1 MMKIAIM
8 GAMIEEV
15 EPFLKLGEHEPL
27 LKYFKKHNDIDY
39 GGNLY
44 HEAKYKGLDIV
55 LGYSKIGKV
64 NAALTAATMIE
75 KFGAEKLL
83 FTGVAGAVN
92 PSLKIGDLIAATQ
105 LCQHDLDITAFGHP
119 HGYVPEGKVYVEPSR
134 ELLRIAKSVADEKEI
149 SLKGGVIATG
159 DQFIADPVRK
169 KWIEKTFDADAI
181 EMEGAA
187 VAVVC
192 DQLNIPFFVLRAISD
207 TADSDA
213 TFDFDEFL
221 KHSSQVS
228 SSFVLAMLDKIADG
242 QDQ

>member
-1 MMKIAIM
+1 MKIAIM
-8 GAMIEEV
+8 GAMTDEV
-15 EPFLKLGEHEPL
+15 EPFLNLGEHEPL
-27 LKYFKKHNDIDY
+27 LKYFKKHNDISY

-44 HEAKYKGLDIV
+44 HEANYKGLEIV
-55 LGYSKIGKV
+55 LAYSKIGKV

-75 KFGAEKLL
+75 KFGAEQLL

-92 PSLKIGDLIAATQ
+92 PELKIGDLVAATQ
-105 LCQHDLDITAFGHP
+105 LCQHDLDITSFGHP

-134 ELLRIAKSVADEKEI
+134 ELLHMAQSVADEKGI
-149 SLKGGVIATG
+149 VLKGGIVATG
-159 DQFIADPVRK
+159 DQFIDDPERK
-169 KWIEKTFDADAI
+169 EWIKNTFEADAI

-192 DQLNIPFFVLRAISD
+192 DALNVPFFVLRAISD
-207 TADSDA
+207 AADADA
-213 TFDFDEFL
+213 TFDFEEFL

-242 QDQ
+242 QA